1 MLDFP
6 ARWKLKALE
15 LARTIVEILEE
26 KLAEDILLLDLEGQ
40 SDFTDFF
47 VIATGSSERQLGA
60 LGSSVTELIKA
71 DVTGMAVSEGK
82 PESGWIVLDFGQVVV
97 HLLSPEMRAYY
108 DLEELYK
115 KARTILRMQWDL
127 DCFFYRPNNLMISWA
142 CTSGF
147 TFL

>member
-1 MLDFP
+1 M
-6 ARWKLKALE
+6 
-15 LARTIVEILEE
+15 
-26 KLAEDILLLDLEGQ
+26 LDLEGQ

-115 KARTILRMQWDL
+115 KARTVLRMQ
-127 DCFFYRPNNLMISWA
+127 
-142 CTSGF
+142 
-147 TFL
+147 